1 MSRWGGLEKRPLR
14 KASGAPGVILED
26 LGCRDP
32 AVARPHSVVVGVR
45 DPGRATLD
53 SCCH

>member
-1 MSRWGGLEKRPLR
+1 MPLR

-32 AVARPHSVVVGVR
+32 AVARPHSVVVGER

-53 SCCH
+53 PCCH